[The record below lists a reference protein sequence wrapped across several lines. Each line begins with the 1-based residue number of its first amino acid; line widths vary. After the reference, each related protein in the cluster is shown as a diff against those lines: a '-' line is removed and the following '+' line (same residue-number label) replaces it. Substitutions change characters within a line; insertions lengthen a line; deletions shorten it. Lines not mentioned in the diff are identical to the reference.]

1 MEAIALIL
9 TKFSDEV
16 IAAQLALLCFV
27 SCVALYWLVVRKKKK
42 ESAEWVPA
50 AVVRAYLDKVRADE
64 QEVRFKLFGEAPVAA
79 GSHAPLAAALS
90 TVTTVT
96 DPALLKEVDALR
108 AQLSASDQR
117 SMEFDRVMNALKT
130 EKAALEEKLK
140 AAAAGAPVA
149 AGPSPEALKELD
161 DLKARLQEY
170 EVIEDDLAN
179 LKKFQKEN
187 EQLRQ
192 KVETYEKGGST
203 AAPAAPAAV
212 EAAPVAAAA
221 PAAVIPAAPA
231 APEVKTVV
239 SGGDKPAAPTMT
251 LVSGGTSTA
260 PAPEASPA
268 PAAPVAEAAPA
279 AVAPVAAASAA
290 PAAEANTNVLQAVTP
305 EAAPAAAAPAADASA
320 AGAAP
325 AGGAPAEA
333 APEKSAKQKEEELLS
348 EFEKMLAS

>member
-1 MEAIALIL
+1 LEAIALIL

-16 IAAQLALLCFV
+16 IAAQLALVFFA
-27 SCVALYWLVVRKKKK
+27 SSVALYWLVVRKKKK

-50 AVVRAYLDKVRADE
+50 ALVRAYLDKVRADE
-64 QEVRFKLFGEAPVAA
+64 QEVRFKLFGEAPSGVV
-79 GSHAPLAAALS
+79 STQAPLAAALS

-108 AQLSASDQR
+108 TQLASSDQR
-117 SMEFDRVMNALKT
+117 AIEFDRMVNALKA

-140 AAAAGAPVA
+140 AAPAAGAPVA
-149 AGPSPEALKELD
+149 AGPSPEALKELE

-192 KVETYEKGGST
+192 KVETYEKGGAVAT
-203 AAPAAPAAV
+203 TVLADAPAP
-212 EAAPVAAAA
+212 EAQ
-221 PAAVIPAAPA
+221 
-231 APEVKTVV
+231 TVV
-239 SGGDKPAAPTMT
+239 SADKAAAPTMT
-251 LVSGGTSTA
+251 LVSGGAASAA
-260 PAPEASPA
+260 PAESVTAAA
-268 PAAPVAEAAPA
+268 PAAAVEAPAAVAAVAEAAP
-279 AVAPVAAASAA
+279 VAAA
-290 PAAEANTNVLQAVTP
+290 AAEANTNVLQEVNPTAS
-305 EAAPAAAAPAADASA
+305 APADAAAPAADGA
-320 AGAAP
+320 AAP
-325 AGGAPAEA
+325 AAVAEA